1 MGEQKVRDFLN
12 SYRMDLTD
20 LDFEEVGS
28 DFLEEM
34 KLGLAG
40 KVSSLQMLPTYIGT
54 EREVPLDEPV
64 LVLDAGG
71 TNFRVA
77 TVCFGR
83 DGKVSIENFTKYP
96 MPGVDS
102 EVDKEVFFETMARYV
117 KDDIVEGRKIGF
129 CFSYPVQMFPHKD
142 GRLIQFSKQIKAR
155 GVAGELVGENLKL
168 ALERIGARKPG
179 PMVILNDTVT
189 TLLAGKADPKNRN
202 CDGFIGFILGTGINC
217 CYLEKNNNISKVT
230 SLDPL
235 KSQVINM
242 ESGGFTVGLGGLLDQ
257 VFDRTTVDPGRYTLE
272 KMISGRY
279 LGGLCGVVIKKAAE
293 DGLFSGTAA
302 EKLKQLEELTTIAI
316 STYLENSEDAHNP
329 LTAALSDGTAEDRV
343 ILTVLI
349 ERMVERAAMLA
360 AISLTATV
368 LKSEQGT
375 NPEAPICITAEGTT
389 FHQLK
394 GMKAKTEAY
403 LQKYLTEQHQR
414 YWKLVDIENAT
425 LIGAAVAGLTN

>member
-1 MGEQKVRDFLN
+1 MAEQKVRDFLK

-20 LDFEEVGS
+20 LDFEEVCS
-28 DFLEEM
+28 NFIDEM

-40 KVSSLQMLPTYIGT
+40 EASSLQMLPTFIETG
-54 EREVPLDEPV
+54 RGVPLDEPV

-71 TNFRVA
+71 TNFRAA
-77 TVCFGR
+77 TVSFGR
-83 DGKVSIENFTKYP
+83 DGKVGIENFKKYP

-102 EVDKEVFFETMARYV
+102 EVDKDVFFETMAGYV

-129 CFSYPVQMFPHKD
+129 CFSYPVEMYPHKD

-168 ALERIGARKPG
+168 ALERIGAKKPG
-179 PMVILNDTVT
+179 PIVILNDTVT
-189 TLLAGKADPKNRN
+189 TLLAGKAEPENRN
-202 CDGFIGFILGTGINC
+202 CDGFIGFILGTGVNC
-217 CYLEKNNNISKVT
+217 CYLEKNSNILKVK

-235 KSQVINM
+235 KSQIINM

-257 VFDRTTVDPGRYTLE
+257 AFDRTTVDPGRYTFE

-279 LGGLCGVVIKKAAE
+279 LGGLCEAVIKRAAD
-293 DGLFSGTAA
+293 DGLFSGTVA
-302 EKLKQLEELTTIAI
+302 EQLKQLEELTTIAI
-316 STYLENSEDAHNP
+316 STYLDNSQDDHNP
-329 LTAALSDGTAEDRV
+329 LTAALSKGTEEDRV

-368 LKSEQGT
+368 LKSGQGA

-403 LQKYLTEQHQR
+403 LRQYLTEQHHR
-414 YWKLVDIENAT
+414 YWKLVNIENAT